1 MHLACGRYHE
11 TFSGWRL
18 SSLFLNSTA
27 MNQGSINMPLPI
39 SISAD
44 LMKGRQSDRK
54 HVHFL
59 SPPATVLFVEATEN
73 LFSRQTDELHEIVVN
88 KSFVSSTTHFSLLPC
103 PSNDRINTEQD

>member
-1 MHLACGRYHE
+1 
-11 TFSGWRL
+11 
-18 SSLFLNSTA
+18 
-27 MNQGSINMPLPI
+27 MPLPI

>member
-11 TFSGWRL
+11 TCSGWRL
-18 SSLFLNSTA
+18 NSLFLNSAA

-44 LMKGRQSDRK
+44 LMKGRQLDRK

-59 SPPATVLFVEATEN
+59 SSPATVLFVEATEN
-73 LFSRQTDELHEIVVN
+73 LFFKANR
-88 KSFVSSTTHFSLLPC
+88 
-103 PSNDRINTEQD
+103 